1 MKTILELN
9 GKKVDLNACSHEQ
22 LIKIIKYLA
31 QYAEIPNNK
40 PKKELGNIE
49 RKFLEEQM
57 QYDNQ
62 QDEERWYQDLSY

>member
-22 LIKIIKYLA
+22 LIRIIKYLA
-31 QYAEIPNNK
+31 KYAQIPNQK

-49 RKFLEEQM
+49 QRFLE
-57 QYDNQ
+57 
-62 QDEERWYQDLSY
+62 DEINNEYIQEFPEDYRY

>member
-9 GKKVDLNACSHEQ
+9 GKRVDLNACSHEQ

-31 QYAEIPNNK
+31 KYAKIPNNK

-49 RKFLEEQM
+49 RRCLEEQI

-62 QDEERWYQDLSY
+62 QDEERWYQD